1 MTVSSDLVG
10 SSLFNFYFK
19 VSSEMVTEEAWQVL
33 LPHLATGVAIKLD
46 LENVFDVLRAANFL
60 QMDEAEIVI
69 TDFIKAHISKTDFL
83 DAYNFAKQ
91 AKIDGL
97 ANTIRTT
104 LVQPEEVRSHILTM
118 SLLKIFTCSM

>member
-1 MTVSSDLVG
+1 MVVPCSIFTL
-10 SSLFNFYFK
+10 K

-83 DAYNFAKQ
+83 DAYNFARQ

-104 LVQPEEVRSHILTM
+104 LVQPEEVRSQILTT
-118 SLLKIFTCSM
+118 SLLMIFTCSM